1 MEALQ
6 WWNLIFLL
14 PAVGALIY
22 LLVLALG
29 AIPLEGHDVDVGHHL
44 DAGHHDVEH
53 GDGDPFHGALSLIGV
68 GRVPLSLVLMSFAFL
83 WGFFG
88 WLGNRLFSMVLPS
101 PSLFLWPSLVMAF
114 LGAAVLTGVL
124 ARGLGRMM
132 PSTESYGATA
142 RDLIGGMGDVRYALT
157 AQNGSVQ
164 VHDRYG
170 TLHEVPARVLP
181 GEPMIPAGTRVV
193 LWRFDD
199 EAGAYLALQD
209 DAINGPSSVATR

>member
-1 MEALQ
+1 MTGMEALQ

-68 GRVPLSLVLMSFAFL
+68 GRLPLSLVLMSFAFL

-114 LGAAVLTGVL
+114 LGAA
-124 ARGLGRMM
+124 
-132 PSTESYGATA
+132 
-142 RDLIGGMGDVRYALT
+142 
-157 AQNGSVQ
+157 
-164 VHDRYG
+164 
-170 TLHEVPARVLP
+170 
-181 GEPMIPAGTRVV
+181 
-193 LWRFDD
+193 
-199 EAGAYLALQD
+199 
-209 DAINGPSSVATR
+209 

>member
-1 MEALQ
+1 MDALQ

-14 PAVGALIY
+14 PAVAALIY
-22 LLVLALG
+22 LLILALG
-29 AIPLEGHDVDVGHHL
+29 ALPIEGHDIHIGVDLHHGL
-44 DAGHHDVEH
+44 DHAGDVHHGLGH
-53 GDGDPFHGALSLIGV
+53 GDSDPFHGALSLIGV

-101 PSLFLWPSLVMAF
+101 PSLFLWPSLVAAF
-114 LGAAVLTGVL
+114 LGAAILTGGL

-132 PSTESYGATA
+132 PATESYGATA
-142 RDLIGGMGDVRYALT
+142 RDLVGGLGDVRYLIT
-157 AQNGSVQ
+157 AQAGTVQ
-164 VHDRYG
+164 VLDRYG

-181 GEPMIPAGTRVV
+181 GEPAIAAGTRVV
-193 LWRFDD
+193 LWRFDE

-209 DAINGPSSVATR
+209 DAING